1 MTEPSSNVNGQNPD
15 TIERA
20 ELLGLYKTAIEE
32 YRFEVNLGW
41 ERQKFFVGL
50 NVSLLA
56 AIAGFAKLGGD
67 HGHNALLAGALFAN
81 AVTGIVGI
89 SVVRKSH
96 LYYQNARAHFQRIE
110 QRLGYVTNDLALQTT
125 PGMKEGHDALPPLAR
140 IRTVTMTTLVLGVLA
155 ALEAALAAAYYLFGW

>member
-1 MTEPSSNVNGQNPD
+1 MTEPSSNVNGDNPD

-56 AIAGFAKLGGD
+56 AIAGFAKYLLG
-67 HGHNALLAGALFAN
+67 
-81 AVTGIVGI
+81 
-89 SVVRKSH
+89 
-96 LYYQNARAHFQRIE
+96 Q
-110 QRLGYVTNDLALQTT
+110 
-125 PGMKEGHDALPPLAR
+125 
-140 IRTVTMTTLVLGVLA
+140 
-155 ALEAALAAAYYLFGW
+155 